1 MRAGARTAVV
11 GWLLTMGCAGLA
23 APARAADNAAEAAA
37 ASDFVVTQFYGSLR
51 DKPVFPPAGVAF
63 ANALIRHCGVPMTE
77 VAPGSAP
84 PPDKAMISYAIDPTM
99 GAIVVTWAMKKLA
112 AYATNRAEQNL
123 KKYTVAYRNQPGYR
137 DLSAQGWS
145 SDTVPQSCVIA
156 QRIYCDD
163 EAVREIGKC
172 PVDRRKVGASLALA
186 MRRHEGALQVLP
198 LAYRFDR
205 FVPKHSKGKVTF
217 SAGFAVQAI
226 GAQNGAGYHWT
237 SKLNGQERVVLDG
250 ECEAHGDR
258 TPMKSCEKAYDLD
271 WAKAVAL
278 PMPPSLPEGSGK
290 SLAALE
296 VTVAEVGRPSRMAKL
311 AAAFFKDTEEDTSA
325 ALAEALNKQWKLG
338 EFAKDE

>member
-11 GWLLTMGCAGLA
+11 VWLLTMGCGVPAT
-23 APARAADNAAEAAA
+23 ARAGDNAAEAAA
-37 ASDFVVTQFYGSLR
+37 ASDFVVTQFYGSLH
-51 DKPVFPPAGVAF
+51 DKPVFPPVGGVF
-63 ANALIRHCGVPMTE
+63 GPALSSHCGVPVTE
-77 VAPGSAP
+77 VAPGSAM
-84 PPDKAMISYAIDPTM
+84 PPDKAMISYAIDPTT

-112 AYATNRAEQNL
+112 AYAANRAEQNL
-123 KKYTVAYRNQPGYR
+123 KKYTVAYRNKPGYR

-145 SDTVPQSCVIA
+145 SDTVPQACVIA

-163 EAVREIGKC
+163 EDVREIGKC
-172 PVDRRKVGASLALA
+172 PIDRRKVGASLVFT

-198 LAYRFDR
+198 LAYRFER

-258 TPMKSCEKAYDLD
+258 TPVKSCEKAYDVD

-311 AAAFFKDTEEDTSA
+311 AAAFFKETEEDTSA
-325 ALAEALNKQWKLG
+325 ALADALNKQWKLG
-338 EFAKDE
+338 EFAKDK

>member
-1 MRAGARTAVV
+1 MPATARAG
-11 GWLLTMGCAGLA
+11 
-23 APARAADNAAEAAA
+23 DNAAEAAA

-51 DKPVFPPAGVAF
+51 DKPVFPPAGGAF
-63 ANALIRHCGVPMTE
+63 ANALRRHCGVPMTE

-84 PPDKAMISYAIDPTM
+84 PPDKAMISYAIDPAT
-99 GAIVVTWAMKKLA
+99 GAIVVTWAVKKLA

-123 KKYTVAYRNQPGYR
+123 KKYTVAYRNKPGYR

-145 SDTVPQSCVIA
+145 SDTVPQSCVVA

-163 EAVREIGKC
+163 DAVREIEKC
-172 PVDRRKVGASLALA
+172 PVDRRKVGASLAFA

-198 LAYRFDR
+198 LAYQFER
-205 FVPKHSKGKVTF
+205 FVPKHSKGEVTF
-217 SAGFAVQAI
+217 STGFAVQAI

-258 TPMKSCEKAYDLD
+258 TPVKPCAKAYDVD

-278 PMPPSLPEGSGK
+278 PMPPSLPEGSGR

-311 AAAFFKDTEEDTSA
+311 AAAFFKDTEEDTSS
-325 ALAEALNKQWKLG
+325 ALADAINKQWKLG
-338 EFAKDE
+338 EFAKDDE

>member
-1 MRAGARTAVV
+1 MRAGARTVV
-11 GWLLTMGCAGLA
+11 VAWLLMGCTALA

-37 ASDFVVTQFYGSLR
+37 ASDFVVTQFYGSLL
-51 DKPVFPPAGVAF
+51 DKPVFPPVGGAF
-63 ANALIRHCGVPMTE
+63 TNALVRQCGVPASE
-77 VAPGSAP
+77 VGPGSFTP
-84 PPDKAMISYAIDPTM
+84 PNKAMISYAIDPTT

-112 AYATNRAEQNL
+112 AWATNRAEQNL
-123 KKYTVAYRNQPGYR
+123 KKYTVAYRNKPVYR
-137 DLSAQGWS
+137 DLSAAGWS
-145 SDTVPQSCVIA
+145 ADAVPQSCVIA

-163 EAVREIGKC
+163 EEVRDIQKC
-172 PVDRRKVGASLALA
+172 PVERRKVGASLAFA

-198 LAYRFDR
+198 LAYEFER
-205 FVPKHSKGKVTF
+205 FVPKHSKGALTF

-250 ECEAHGDR
+250 ECAAHGDR
-258 TPMKSCEKAYDLD
+258 KPVKPCGKAYDVE
-271 WAKAVAL
+271 WSKAVPL
-278 PMPPSLPEGSGK
+278 PMPPSLPEGSGG

-325 ALAEALNKQWKLG
+325 ALADALNKQWKLG